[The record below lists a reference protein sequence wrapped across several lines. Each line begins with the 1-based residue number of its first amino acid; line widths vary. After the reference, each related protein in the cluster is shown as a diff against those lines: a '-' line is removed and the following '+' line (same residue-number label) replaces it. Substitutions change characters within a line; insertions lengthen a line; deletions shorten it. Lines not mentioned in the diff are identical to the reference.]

1 MIKQGLELKQTQK
14 LSPLQIQTIKLIELP
29 VLELEQKVREEL
41 YDNPVL
47 DDSNPS
53 GGEEGE
59 PKDVSISEMEDKEN
73 KEDSAA
79 DEYASYSDDYIP
91 GYNLYTNNYGPDERP
106 VYNTFSVRQ
115 SFTQS
120 LMEQLGFR
128 QLSEHERTV
137 AQFIIGSLDD
147 DGYLRRD
154 VESIVDDL
162 AFRAN
167 VESDAAEV
175 ERMLSII
182 QQFEPAGVGARNL
195 RECLLIQLRSKK
207 QTEAVK
213 NAVRV
218 LEDFFD
224 EFSNKHFQRI
234 MSRLKLSGD
243 EMKEVLKEIKR
254 LNPSPGGQID
264 DSYNDQAQQ
273 IVPDFRLDYDNGQ
286 LILSMP
292 RFNIPEL
299 RVNRRYADILENSKY
314 TTERSQK
321 EAASF
326 VKQKIDSAK
335 WFIEALKQRQNTL
348 ESTMRAIIE
357 YQHDFFIDGDESH
370 LRPMVL
376 KDIAEK
382 TGFDISTISR
392 VVNSKYIETHF
403 GIFQLKHFFS
413 EGLENQAGEEVSTRE
428 IKKVLREC
436 VDGEN
441 KQSPLTD
448 DELVEELGRRGYKVA
463 RRTIAKYRSQ
473 LDIPKAR
480 LRREL

>member
-1 MIKQGLELKQTQK
+1 MKQGLETKQTLTQK

-29 VLELEQKVREEL
+29 IQELVQKVKDEL
-41 YDNPVL
+41 NDNPVL
-47 DDSNPS
+47 DDSPS
-53 GGEEGE
+53 DE
-59 PKDVSISEMEDKEN
+59 KDVSISEVEEREK
-73 KEDSAA
+73 AA
-79 DEYASYSDDYIP
+79 DNADDSYDSDDDIP
-91 GYNLYTNNYGPDERP
+91 AYRLQVNNYGKDERP
-106 VYNTFSVRQ
+106 EYNTFSVRQ

-128 QLSEHERTV
+128 NLTEHQRTV

-154 VESIVDDL
+154 IDSLVDDI

-167 VESDAAEV
+167 IAATAEEV
-175 ERMLSII
+175 EDMLRII
-182 QQFEPAGVGARNL
+182 QQFEPSGVGARNL
-195 RECLLIQLRSKK
+195 RECLLIQLEDKK
-207 QTEAVK
+207 RTPTID
-213 NAVRV
+213 NAIRI
-218 LEDFFD
+218 LQDYFD
-224 EFSNKHFQRI
+224 DFSNRHFQKI
-234 MSRLKLSGD
+234 MARLRLD
-243 EMKEVLKEIKR
+243 EDDMKAVMKEIKK
-254 LNPSPGGQID
+254 LNPAPGGQID

-273 IVPDFRLDYDNGQ
+273 IVPDFRLDYEDGE

-292 RFNIPEL
+292 RFSIPEL
-299 RVNRRYADILENSKY
+299 RVNRHYADLLETSKY
-314 TTERSQK
+314 SGQRSDR

-326 VKQKIDSAK
+326 VRQNLDRAK

-348 ESTMRAIIE
+348 ENTMRAILE
-357 YQHDFFIDGDESH
+357 YQHDFFINGDETS

-403 GIFQLKHFFS
+403 GIFPLKYFFS
-413 EGLENQAGEEVSTRE
+413 EGLENKDGEEVSTRE

-436 VDGEN
+436 VEHEDKHN
-441 KQSPLTD
+441 PLTD
-448 DELVEELGRRGYKVA
+448 DELVEELGRHGYKVA
-463 RRTIAKYRSQ
+463 RRTIAKYRAQ
-473 LDIPKAR
+473 LDIAKAR